1 MRYVKRALAG
11 AVTALAL
18 LYVGDDLSVRLPIP
32 RSRSPYGT
40 VQIKTYYAIPQ
51 KDRKTEFMLG
61 DPQTVTCVHSL
72 LPHFGYN
79 PCWYVERKKLQRI
92 DE

>member
-1 MRYVKRALAG
+1 MRTLKRVVLGIAAALVLIYA
-11 AVTALAL
+11 
-18 LYVGDDLSVRLPIP
+18 GDDLAVRLPIP
-32 RSRSPYGT
+32 RGRNPYGS
-40 VQIKTYYAIPQ
+40 VQLTSLYAIPQ

-72 LPHFGYN
+72 APHFGYA
-79 PCWYVERKKLQRI
+79 PCWYVERKKIQRI

>member
-1 MRYVKRALAG
+1 MRYLKRTLAG
-11 AVTALAL
+11 VATALAL

-40 VQIKTYYAIPQ
+40 VEIKTYYAIPQ

-79 PCWYVERKKLQRI
+79 PCWYVERKKLRRI